1 MAFRYMVLKN
11 GWLIFNYGTGIANFR
26 ASTGRPG
33 ISDPSIENMGPIP
46 PGWYIIY
53 PSEIEE
59 GSVNFLEK
67 KDDVVDYMATYSHYV
82 LRNIR
87 GDWGYY
93 RVKLHP
99 QKLMYP
105 NRDGHRSEFY
115 LHGGKTIGSA
125 GCIDVGR
132 EDIALFNLIKSTSTY
147 DGTDNIL
154 VEVTEYPN
162 GNGWNKLNATSPVEE
177 LEQWWNSF

>member
-26 ASTGRPG
+26 VSTGRPG
-33 ISDPSIENMGPIP
+33 VSDPSIENIGPIP
-46 PGWYIIY
+46 PGRYIII
-53 PSEIEE
+53 PSEI
-59 GSVNFLEK
+59 S
-67 KDDVVDYMATYSHYV
+67 DVDYRKYKEGTLQYEKFKRDYI
-82 LRNIR
+82 LRNWV

-105 NRDGHRSEFY
+105 NRDGHRSEFF
-115 LHGGKTIGSA
+115 LHGGKNLGSA
-125 GCIDVGR
+125 GCIDVGNQDA
-132 EDIALFNLIKSTSTY
+132 ELFSLIKRTNTN

-162 GNGWNKLNATSPVEE
+162 KEGWENLKSDSF
-177 LEQWWNSF
+177 LENLQTWWEDI

>member
-1 MAFRYMVLKN
+1 
-11 GWLIFNYGTGIANFR
+11 
-26 ASTGRPG
+26 
-33 ISDPSIENMGPIP
+33 
-46 PGWYIIY
+46 
-53 PSEIEE
+53 
-59 GSVNFLEK
+59 
-67 KDDVVDYMATYSHYV
+67 MATYSHYV

-115 LHGGKTIGSA
+115 LHGGKTIGSS
-125 GCIDVGR
+125 GCIDVSR
-132 EDIALFNLIKSTSTY
+132 DDIALFKLIKSTSTY

-162 GNGWNKLNATSPVEE
+162 GNGWNKLSATSPVEE

>member
-53 PSEIEE
+53 PSEI
-59 GSVNFLEK
+59 SDVYYWNK
-67 KDDVVDYMATYSHYV
+67 KENVANYAKTYAHYV
-82 LRNIR
+82 VRNAIQ
-87 GDWGYY
+87 GDWGSY

-99 QKLMYP
+99 YIFKYP
-105 NRDGHRSEFY
+105 GRDGHRSDFF
-115 LHGGKTIGSA
+115 LHGGKNIGSA

-162 GNGWNKLNATSPVEE
+162 GNGWNKLSATSPVEE